1 MKWMSHII
9 GSLPLRRRL
18 IIASVICLLLPSMV
32 NFLLSNKLIK
42 NRLVQQAVNQSE
54 DSLQTLNLDIS
65 KYFDEMLYLT
75 NYIQFDTDINSILK
89 QNLNK
94 HRSTPELKALSTI
107 EISRSL
113 QGVTDFFNPFYLT
126 ILTDS
131 EYYYTN
137 YSSYEHNTEL
147 FFQEEWYKK
156 MKDGNEYGTF
166 WIGVQPTYIHS
177 EKKKKPY
184 LLSIA
189 RVLRLSETSNAVA
202 LISINE
208 TQISSLFKQIALD
221 EGQELMLLNSD
232 GVILAHNNTGQIQKK
247 ILFDEKSGSE
257 NDNASIVHYKN
268 KDYLMVSYPF
278 SYADWTLVSMVP
290 YENAIG
296 SVNQVTKNTLILQ
309 LIFFLLFLIILV
321 ILVKRLTKPVTR
333 LSSVM
338 KEVEN
343 GNLKL
348 RSGMKGKGDIEQ
360 LGHSLDKMM
369 DQIENMI
376 EQIKKEENSKRKA
389 ELEMLQ
395 AQINPHFL
403 FNMLNSLR
411 LKILIDGNEEM
422 AKLIQSL
429 SLLLR
434 MTINRNNEFIPLDK
448 EIEVI
453 EHYIK
458 LMNFRGK
465 YNFEIKKECESNTL
479 VEQVPRFFLQ
489 PIIENS
495 IIHGYKQKSGI
506 ILISTRMEDEYLL
519 IQVKDNGKGF
529 HPEDLMIFKSTLL
542 TTKSTNKL
550 NKNKSSF
557 TGIGITNVY
566 QRMLLIYGEK
576 FHMEIENQP
585 LGGAIIT
592 FYIPRNQEELE
603 NV

>member
-1 MKWMSHII
+1 MM
-9 GSLPLRRRL
+9 
-18 IIASVICLLLPSMV
+18 

-42 NRLVQQAVNQSE
+42 NRLVQQAANQSE
-54 DSLQTLNLDIS
+54 DTLQSLNLDIS
-65 KYFDEMLYLT
+65 KCFDEMLHLT
-75 NYIQFDTDINSILK
+75 NYIQFDNDINAVLK
-89 QNLNK
+89 QNLN
-94 HRSTPELKALSTI
+94 RNQITPELKALNTI
-107 EISRSL
+107 EITRSL
-113 QGVTDFFNPFYLT
+113 QGVTNFLNPSYLT
-126 ILTDS
+126 ILTNGDYS
-131 EYYYTN
+131 YTN
-137 YSSYEHNTEL
+137 YSNYGHNPEL
-147 FFQEEWYKK
+147 FLQEEWYKK
-156 MKDGNEYGTF
+156 LNDENEYGTY
-166 WIGVQPTYIHS
+166 WIGVHPTYILS
-177 EKKKKPY
+177 EKKVNPY
-184 LLSIA
+184 LISIA
-189 RVLRLSETSNAVA
+189 RVLRLSETSKAIT

-232 GVILAHNNTGQIQKK
+232 GVILAHNNASQIQKK
-247 ILFDEKSGSE
+247 ISFKEKNRNE
-257 NDNASIVHYKN
+257 NDDASIVHYKN

-296 SVNQVTKNTLILQ
+296 TINQVTENTLVLQ
-309 LIFFLLFLIILV
+309 LVFFLVFLIILV

-348 RSGMKGKGDIEQ
+348 RSGIKGEGDIEQ
-360 LGHSLDKMM
+360 LGYSLDKMM

-376 EQIKKEENSKRKA
+376 EQIKEEENSKRKA

-403 FNMLNSLR
+403 FNILNSLR
-411 LKILIDGNEEM
+411 LKILIDGNEEI

-434 MTINRNNEFIPLDK
+434 MTINRNNEFIPLEK

-465 YNFEIKKECESNTL
+465 YNFEIKKECELNTF
-479 VEQVPRFFLQ
+479 VEKVPRFFLQ

-495 IIHGYKQKSGI
+495 IIHGYKQKSGV
-506 ILISTRMEDEYLL
+506 ILISTWMEDGFLL

-529 HPEDLMIFKSTLL
+529 LPEDLEILKRTLL
-542 TTKSTNKL
+542 TTKSKNRL

-585 LGGAIIT
+585 VGGAIIT
-592 FYIPRNQEELE
+592 FYIPRNQEESE